1 MDESKRMCLPLYKQL
16 IRSAERDDFSM
27 ASISAR
33 KALDLFC
40 DETER
45 RLAQEIE
52 DADQEYKNNEINI
65 LKSK

>member
-1 MDESKRMCLPLYKQL
+1 MDESKRMDKKLYAQL
-16 IRSAERDDFSM
+16 RRQADRADGSM
-27 ASISAR
+27 ASVSAGI
-33 KALDLFC
+33 ALDMFC

-65 LKSK
+65 LKNK

>member
-1 MDESKRMCLPLYKQL
+1 MDESKRMCEKLYRQL
-16 IRSAERDDFSM
+16 RIYAEREDS
-27 ASISAR
+27 SLCCLSA
-33 KALDLFC
+33 KNALDLFC

-52 DADQEYKNNEINI
+52 DADQEYKNQEINI